1 MPKLQSTIVHRNH
14 FFRLYQQN
22 KSFESKVREPSSRC
36 KRFLKLPNLHMLIK
50 HKSPS
55 FPRNWALGT
64 FGESLKMFS
73 TKVNLLSENI
83 SKSCNLDDSGV
94 SLPIFPSRTNLKLH
108 NISVTPKMV

>member
-1 MPKLQSTIVHRNH
+1 MQEVLEAAKLAYVDKTQ
-14 FFRLYQQN
+14 
-22 KSFESKVREPSSRC
+22 ESIISQ
-36 KRFLKLPNLHMLIK
+36 KLG
-50 HKSPS
+50 S
-55 FPRNWALGT
+55 GD
-64 FGESLKMFS
+64 FGESLKVFS